1 MKHILLPTD
10 FSDNAYN
17 AISYAVQ
24 LYKDV
29 DCKFYLLHTFT
40 PTAISSGHMMDTHS
54 ALKIHDIEKENA
66 ETNLKTLENGIVN
79 KFKNKKHEFIRKS
92 AFNLL
97 FPEMKICINK
107 YNIDLVIMGTKGA
120 TGAKE
125 IFIGTNTMYA
135 IKRLKCPVLA
145 VPSGFKFEKPKEVL
159 FPTDY
164 KIEKSNRYLEFIR
177 TLCSIHDSRL
187 HFLNAY
193 YKSPLEEEQKRLK
206 VFLDAFFIDNAHEF
220 HMGEDQD
227 LLEVIKAFEIKN
239 KINFLIMVHNKHS
252 FFENLLFTPVI
263 NKMVYHTQ
271 VPFLVIPSEER
282 LNS

>member
-1 MKHILLPTD
+1 M
-10 FSDNAYN
+10 
-17 AISYAVQ
+17 
-24 LYKDV
+24 
-29 DCKFYLLHTFT
+29 
-40 PTAISSGHMMDTHS
+40 
-54 ALKIHDIEKENA
+54 
-66 ETNLKTLENGIVN
+66 
-79 KFKNKKHEFIRKS
+79 
-92 AFNLL
+92 
-97 FPEMKICINK
+97 
-107 YNIDLVIMGTKGA
+107 
-120 TGAKE
+120 
-125 IFIGTNTMYA
+125 
-135 IKRLKCPVLA
+135 
-145 VPSGFKFEKPKEVL
+145 PSGFKFEKPKEVL

-220 HMGEDQD
+220 HIGEDQD

-252 FFENLLFTPVI
+252 FFENLLFTAVI